1 MTAWNGWRDGGVI
14 VASFVMILTVVA
26 ALFLAVRGYQS
37 HGLSRN
43 RTLTMAAIWFAIIA
57 VLAFAIQSFAA

>member
-1 MTAWNGWRDGGVI
+1 MAN
-14 VASFVMILTVVA
+14 FVMILTVVA

-43 RTLTMAAIWFAIIA
+43 RTLTMAAIWLGIIA
-57 VLAFAIQSFAA
+57 VLAFVIQRFAA